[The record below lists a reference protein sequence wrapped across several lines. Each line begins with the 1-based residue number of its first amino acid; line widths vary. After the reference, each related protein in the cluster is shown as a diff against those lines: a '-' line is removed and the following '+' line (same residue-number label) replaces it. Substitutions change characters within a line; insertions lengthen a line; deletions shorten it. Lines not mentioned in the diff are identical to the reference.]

1 MYASVV
7 CISHASTCL
16 NFLIPSLRACIR
28 GCAGYM
34 GYPPGTLRVNLFRYL
49 VL

>member
-1 MYASVV
+1 MNHFNLPLPLNRFQQVG
-7 CISHASTCL
+7 SH
-16 NFLIPSLRACIR
+16 FLPAVAT
-28 GCAGYM
+28 CAGYM